1 MSNTN
6 KIFND
11 NDYVNQAE
19 LARSLVPT
27 VSKPYIS
34 KLVKNGILVLNE
46 NKKIKLGDAKK
57 AIHDNSDP
65 QRAYKKKENLIKEL
79 EKDLPLT
86 EEDKENILNLDFG
99 NFLKEIEKLSF
110 NDTKTKSEQMGL
122 IIQKI
127 KIEKDLGNLVPMEG
141 VKHNAFELSKKLKDS
156 LLAIPDRV
164 CDIVASETD
173 ARKVHNLLTHE
184 IKQTLEDIINELSK
198 KL

>member
-1 MSNTN
+1 MSNSN

-19 LARSLVPT
+19 LSRILE

-34 KLVKNGILVLNE
+34 KLVKQGVLVLNE
-46 NKKIKLGDAKK
+46 NKKIKLLDARKSIK
-57 AIHDNSDP
+57 DNSDP
-65 QRAYKKKENLIKEL
+65 QRAYKKKENLIKDIEKEL
-79 EKDLPLT
+79 PSVLSD
-86 EEDKENILNLDFG
+86 EDKENILNLDFG

-127 KIEKDLGNLVPMEG
+127 KIEKDLGNLVPIEG

-156 LLAIPDRV
+156 LLAIPDRI

-173 ARKVHNLLTHE
+173 ARKVHNLLTKE

-198 KL
+198 KI